1 MATGFIL
8 WHREERRLLVPTL
21 FTDTNDA
28 DAAIRR
34 HRSKS
39 PQLAGEGK
47 RYGGAAG
54 SGQTIDK
61 ITVTY

>member
-1 MATGFIL
+1 VATGFIL
-8 WHREERRLLVPTL
+8 WWREERRLLTPTL

-39 PQLAGEGK
+39 PQLGGEAK
-47 RYGGAAG
+47 KYGGAAG
-54 SGQTIDK
+54 TGQTIDK
-61 ITVTY
+61 VSVTY

>member
-1 MATGFIL
+1 MATGYIL
-8 WHREERRLLVPTL
+8 WHREERRLLTPTL

-39 PQLAGEGK
+39 PQLAGESK
-47 RYGGAAG
+47 RHGGPAG
-54 SGQTIDK
+54 TGQTIDK
-61 ITVTY
+61 VSVTY